1 MLPCCTNAP
10 YTTQM
15 ALCRELEML
24 EACWWW
30 GGWGGFWFRRD
41 WIRASRKMSTPTT
54 GMAAAMQAHTA
65 RSKGAK
71 SEKMLIF
78 SSGLRRRMPTE

>member
-1 MLPCCTNAP
+1 
-10 YTTQM
+10 M
-15 ALCRELEML
+15 ALWSELETL
-24 EACWWW
+24 EEWCCWWGW
-30 GGWGGFWFRRD
+30 GGGFWFRND
-41 WIRASRKMSTPTT
+41 WIRASRKISRPTT

-78 SSGLRRRMPTE
+78 SSGLRSRIPTE